1 MNIYLIGLAV
11 IILLVIRVNRS
22 RIKGSWGEYKVARQ
36 LKKLNPEEYKVI
48 NRLLFRTEDRSS
60 QIDHVV
66 VSRFGIYVIETKN
79 FKGWIHGADSSEYW
93 VQSIYSQKN
102 EFRNPVKQNW
112 SHIYAL
118 KNILGEYGKITYY
131 PIVVF
136 AGRAQ
141 LRNVYSSTPVI
152 YRWDLCDTILHNR
165 ATSCLSAEQVNE
177 IAYILNSVNRKFIN
191 AKRDHVQQVRQE
203 VYKRE
208 RKIESLICPK
218 CNSDLVIRDGK
229 FGQFYG
235 CSNYPR
241 CKYTLKQ

>member
-1 MNIYLIGLAV
+1 MSIYLIVLAV
-11 IILLVIRVNRS
+11 IILLIVRVNRS
-22 RIKGSWGEYKVARQ
+22 RIKGSWGEYKVAKQ

-48 NRLLFRTEDRSS
+48 NRLLFRTEDRSC

-112 SHIYAL
+112 SHVYAL
-118 KNILGEYGKITYY
+118 KDILWEYGKITYH

-152 YRWDLCDTILHNR
+152 YRWNLCDTILYNR
-165 ATSCLSAEQVNE
+165 TTPCLSAEQVND
-177 IAYILNSVNRKFIN
+177 IACRLNNVNRKFIS
-191 AKRDHVQQVRQE
+191 AKRDHVQQVRHE
-203 VYKRE
+203 VFERE

-218 CNSDLVIRDGK
+218 CNSNLVIRNGQY
-229 FGQFYG
+229 GQFYG
-235 CSNYPR
+235 CSNYPQ
-241 CKYTLKQ
+241 CKYTLKR